1 MKKFALVLMLCCI
14 VMLFSAC
21 NRKTPVPSKNV
32 TEYQIDI
39 KLGVDA
45 RDAEVVQQVVYTN
58 TNNTALNELYL
69 HLYANN
75 YRKDAFSAAYD
86 TNLNCYGGID
96 ILSLQVEGKEH
107 SIVYLHDATLL
118 KISLPTPLEPYS
130 KVAFA
135 IKYTLEIPLA
145 PLRFGKYDRTVNLG
159 NFYPIMAVHENQ
171 GWRLDAYSRIGD
183 PFYSEVANYQINIT
197 CDRAYTIASSGNIVE
212 EKFDNHL
219 KTTTLE
225 QNNVRDFALVL
236 SKDYIVKSKKVN
248 NTQVNYYY
256 YLDKTP
262 ERSLDIAAE
271 AFTVFSQSFGAYPYD
286 SYNVVEA
293 AFYYGGMEYPA
304 LSIINAS
311 LQDREDA
318 IVHETAHQWFA
329 CLVGTDS
336 IAEAYLDEGLAT
348 FSTLLYYKLTGR
360 EEDYNKQLKQ
370 LKNAYITFEMIEKAI
385 HPEYKSKMIK
395 NLYEYKSAYEYEV
408 ICYNKSAIMFDALY
422 QAMGQDAF
430 LKAIKRFYLDN
441 CYKIAKFDNLI
452 SAFNSKHFD
461 SRKILNPFLQGEAVI
476 TILSV

>member
-1 MKKFALVLMLCCI
+1 MKKLALVLMLCCI

-21 NRKTPVPSKNV
+21 NKDIPIPLEDITD
-32 TEYQIDI
+32 YQLDI
-39 KLGVDA
+39 KLDA
-45 RDAEVVQQVVYTN
+45 NGRGAEVVQKVIYTN
-58 TNNTALNELYL
+58 VHNVELNELYL

-75 YRKDAFSAAYD
+75 YRKDAFAAAYD
-86 TNLNCYGGID
+86 TKLNYYGHID

-107 SIVYLHDATLL
+107 PIVYLHDATLL
-118 KISLPTPLEPYS
+118 KINLPAPLSPNS
-130 KVAFA
+130 KVTFTMEYA
-135 IKYTLEIPLA
+135 LEVPLA
-145 PLRFGKYDRTVNLG
+145 PLRFGKFDRTVNLG
-159 NFYPIMAVHENQ
+159 NFYPIMAVFENQ
-171 GWRLDAYSRIGD
+171 AWRLDTYSRIGD
-183 PFYSEVANYQINIT
+183 PFYSKIANYQVNLT
-197 CDRAYTIASSGNIVE
+197 CDRAYIIASSGNIVE
-212 EKFDNHL
+212 EKFDNQL

-225 QNNVRDFALVL
+225 QQNIRDFALVL

-262 ERSLDIAAE
+262 QQSLDIAAD
-271 AFTVFSQSFGAYPYD
+271 ALAVFSENFGPYPYKV
-286 SYNVVEA
+286 YNVAEA

-318 IVHETAHQWFA
+318 IIHETAHQWFA
-329 CLVGTDS
+329 CLIGTDS
-336 IAEAYLDEGLAT
+336 IMEAYLDEGLAT

-360 EEDYNKQLKQ
+360 EDAYNTQLKQ
-370 LKNAYITFEMIEKAI
+370 LKNAYITFEMIEKAM
-385 HPEYKSKMIK
+385 HPTYKAQMTK

-408 ICYNKSAIMFDALY
+408 VCYNKSAIMFDALY

-430 LKAIKRFYLDN
+430 LKAMKRFYTDN

-452 SAFNSKHFD
+452 FALNNKRFD
-461 SRKILNPFLQGEAVI
+461 SRKILQPFLEGDAVI